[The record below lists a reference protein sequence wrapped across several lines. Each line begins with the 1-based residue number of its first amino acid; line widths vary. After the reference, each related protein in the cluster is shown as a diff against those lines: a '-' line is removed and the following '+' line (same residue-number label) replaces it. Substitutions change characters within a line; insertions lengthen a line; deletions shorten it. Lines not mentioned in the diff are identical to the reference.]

1 MDRMSYCNDL
11 IARMEE
17 LFFHEL
23 SDCAAWKTEFVGS
36 DFIQGQDIAGD
47 SRDEVIRN
55 CIKAITAAGLAEEGS
70 FAVAGK
76 DILLRLKIRGCI
88 HMAKEA
94 RLKDRGIK
102 IYNCIIANMINDQLI
117 EKLNYETA
125 YVASIDADEAQGLCE
140 IKIAIYETMDKI
152 GCVSDWSEECRR
164 IDDNDEWQ
172 TISAGNE

>member
-1 MDRMSYCNDL
+1 
-11 IARMEE
+11 MEE

-23 SDCAAWKTEFVGS
+23 SDCAGWKTEFIGA
-36 DFIQGQDIAGD
+36 DFIQSKDIEGGN
-47 SRDEVIRN
+47 RDEIIRS

-76 DILLRLKIRGCI
+76 DILLRLKIKGCI
-88 HMAKEA
+88 HMGKEA

-125 YVASIDADEAQGLCE
+125 YVASIDADEEQDLCE
-140 IKIAIYETMDKI
+140 IKIAIYETMEKI
-152 GCVSDWSEECRR
+152 GCVTDWSEECQR
-164 IDDNDEWQ
+164 IDEKNEWQ
-172 TISAGNE
+172 TISANDQ